1 MSFENGAIL
10 DDLGARFKVKS
21 GDDMS
26 ASEKLSREIY
36 VCGSDCHHRCHICF
50 LPVKKNYPMRF

>member
-50 LPVKKNYPMRF
+50 LPVKKTIP